1 MNKFIKTILIG
12 LSLLFLL
19 LFGIVASVF
28 VDQSF
33 LPRFFDSFAET
44 FQLAPPTREFLAPYI
59 FWTLL
64 VLMGL
69 LLVFIIVVLLSPRT
83 YTKIT
88 LEDGA
93 SGTLLLGKSAI
104 ESYVKTIL
112 EASGFMK
119 SPNVKATLYKK
130 KFKVDVT
137 GKVIPRVGITEKV
150 AQIEKDIVMGL
161 ETFFGITK
169 KVDYTVKVKHLETKE
184 SRTSSRVE

>member
-1 MNKFIKTILIG
+1 MNKFTKTGLIG

-28 VDQSF
+28 ADQSF

-44 FQLAPPTREFLAPYI
+44 FQLAPPIREFLAPYI

-69 LLVFIIVVLLSPRT
+69 LLVFIIVVLLYPRT

-88 LEDGA
+88 LEDGT

-119 SPNVKATLYKK
+119 SPNVKVTLYKK
-130 KFKVDVT
+130 KFKVDVV

-150 AQIEKDIVMGL
+150 AQIEKDIVMCL
-161 ETFFGITK
+161 ESCFGITK
-169 KVDYTVKVKHLETKE
+169 KVDYTVKVKQLETKE

>member
-1 MNKFIKTILIG
+1 MNKFTKTVLIG

-28 VDQSF
+28 ADQSF

-44 FQLAPPTREFLAPYI
+44 FQLARPIREFLAPYI

-69 LLVFIIVVLLSPRT
+69 LLVFIIVVLLYPRT

-88 LEDGA
+88 LEDGT

-119 SPNVKATLYKK
+119 SPNVKVTLYKK
-130 KFKVDVT
+130 KFKVDVV

-169 KVDYTVKVKHLETKE
+169 KVDYNVKVKHLETKE

>member
-1 MNKFIKTILIG
+1 M
-12 LSLLFLL
+12 
-19 LFGIVASVF
+19 
-28 VDQSF
+28 
-33 LPRFFDSFAET
+33 FFTKIFFSFAET
-44 FQLAPPTREFLAPYI
+44 FQLARPIREFLAPYI

-69 LLVFIIVVLLSPRT
+69 LLVFIIVVLLYPRT

-88 LEDGA
+88 LEDGT

-119 SPNVKATLYKK
+119 SPNVKVALYKK
-130 KFKVDVT
+130 KFKVDVV